1 MENQIEI
8 REDLIFLNCK
18 FKDRDELLKFMSDKM
33 MESDKVNKTF
43 FDAVREREL
52 KYPTGLNTGEI
63 KVAIPHT
70 DPKHVKSAAIAVATL
85 SNKVEFKNMEDP
97 NENIGVDLVFML
109 AVADP
114 KSQVPLLVKLMSI
127 FSDKELLKK
136 IKNSKSGNEI
146 KEELENLIKE

>member
-1 MENQIEI
+1 
-8 REDLIFLNCK
+8 
-18 FKDRDELLKFMSDKM
+18 
-33 MESDKVNKTF
+33 
-43 FDAVREREL
+43 
-52 KYPTGLNTGEI
+52 NTGEI

-85 SNKVEFKNMEDP
+85 SNKVKFKNMEDP